1 METNHKMAER
11 GKTPMN
17 QRRHNCIRFF
27 SPGGIHR
34 GLECIPGK
42 SKCPINSTIFPDRDK
57 REEQKKGGGQ
67 MNTIWFDKKLHKGR
81 LFGTL
86 RRTVAGALTGAMLLP
101 TVPTFAAGGQLGMQ
115 LHPIQ
120 DETYRPDIEIESN
133 FVRDD
138 FGFLTGY
145 MELGLR
151 VKTGTETFRYLA
163 VTLEYDTQL
172 YTPVDWSA
180 EAEEIVIKNDLAGTT
195 SYPYDYYTEQLP
207 AQKDERINDIAA
219 RTGIPDTPADDVEID
234 AATKA
239 QLSAEVKDGDRAL
252 LSFWA
257 GAADNITDNEDNNAD
272 GVVYPN
278 MTTIAVVRFKVNED
292 EMENFSIKKNK
303 AGDGYDVY
311 YNKNLVTNV
320 VELQAEMNTF
330 AGTTPAKWGESVSFA
345 TDENIFITEPDTELA
360 LEYRAGSVRLDPATG
375 NADKVNGN
383 LYNRRYYYLPG
394 YDATKNVSTTLNLE
408 DKTYTVSKPNYLNV
422 MEPAVKLP
430 SAVGDADRFSYLTNL
445 IVNKTGSANPAD
457 DHEYVTFPVV
467 SKRSFM
473 ADADILDTL
482 TTIVYV
488 DWDNTLLG
496 TQIVPK
502 QTDVRTLVSDHVAEN
517 FIYHDKDDTTYS
529 ALDLN
534 NPLALVLPTDTDDS
548 KAVAAIQSLERKD
561 SYRGKYPYD
570 GPQPDGTTTNTV
582 TDGED
587 YPLTNKLDY
596 VFCKRPMISQAE
608 LNKPNP
614 KDAALYPLGV
624 NDPAYIAAL
633 TQWEND
639 CKANNWDNIWVQR
652 TEETTPGDPTTAA
665 PVYDVE
671 RPFAYGWAKCTADN
685 FENTWT
691 TLASTGEL
699 SSYVVAADGTG
710 KVTYEPSIAGQP
722 FEFADLEKGFAKDEG
737 TVFLKAIYEPGTD
750 LLDNGFLYRQ
760 IVQPY
765 YNKLNYLNSEA
776 GGAYSATMT
785 YERASTEMPNDGGV
799 LSVKGV
805 QRMREP
811 YVRQDT
817 TADLRWEENSALGIS
832 HNLTNATDDESYINK
847 NKTTYT
853 KVDIGNGEEIT
864 FSLTLSGRQNKVD
877 YYLVDGYGANFV
889 SGDPRTTNDSNRDI
903 LTGEATLD
911 NYNYYVEGQSDETD
925 AWHDAPYAD
934 KEGSRGFVL
943 TGTLNQIMEQ
953 ATLCNNGAID
963 KTVFSRYASVE
974 VLADINLRFANGDA
988 PDFFTLE
995 EMIDKI
1001 LAAAAAAVGNP
1012 AYWNAQR
1019 DCAQLT
1025 YHQLQG
1031 FVMDGSLNHGE
1042 GPISGL
1048 TWCHL
1053 HTDCVNAVS
1062 DKPTDWP
1069 KLLEVARRTDPSP
1082 IEDLT
1087 ASEMETNFHLRS
1099 SGAGAAFATVTDFK
1113 DAVVAAVTALD
1124 TAAGN
1129 TTTAWT
1135 WDDVQKAILANL
1147 DPTFTGTSYWWY
1159 DGSTSMS
1166 LSSWSDLLAAAKD
1179 AYTPVWVPSD
1189 DKDDNTTWSTREDKL
1204 NQLETAFNAN
1214 ASVAANATA
1223 AAWVQATENLCITVD
1238 GKEGQKFGSFADFK
1252 TALIGALTK
1261 AKDAGVTSPDWYQ
1274 IQYAILNAGTVTAAN
1289 FPVSYTAASGTLKD
1303 TYDSYWW
1310 HNGNQKVT
1318 DLVTM
1323 LAAAQKAVDGD
1334 TGSWDSFKFT
1344 DFCQFDTTGPTPVP
1358 INPQLHFRKGFNGT
1372 TDVYAE
1378 ADFAAFKAAV
1388 LAFVQDPNVTIAT
1401 AESTAAEVTA
1411 SWNQLQ
1417 YWLLHPGCDFSTLP
1431 VKQGLSRESKYY
1443 WWRNGADGEAYT
1455 LTPGTTDA
1463 QVKTLME
1470 AAYRF
1475 VVNGNP
1481 KALDNLTADAA
1492 TAYHLI
1498 PSYAGTEPDW
1508 DSLTKY
1514 DATTID
1520 GLKTALTNLMK
1531 ESAVTADNYESVAW
1545 RQIQHY
1551 ILTGGTYLEVTD
1563 SNLPGDGV
1571 TDAYWWREGTTNPA
1585 SGDVN
1590 TPMDDLTDAI
1600 DSYIKG
1606 DLGTGTAADNALKAY
1621 VDTLFGADKLAI
1633 YGGTSSAPKPP
1644 ASLST
1649 ANKTT
1654 LKTKLVNLAKNLKG
1668 KQGVTGL
1675 DGAKTKD
1682 KVDWYVLQYYMLN
1695 TLTTSNPAAGAMKTP
1710 AEAKAWCDSKGLT
1723 PPSFVTGASVMSL
1736 RLPMMMAPSAPV
1748 VETTV
1753 SPDGLT
1759 ETTKTTTKAW
1769 NAYTMSYDTTIVTV
1783 SRTRVTAGET
1793 TFTIVTTTKV
1803 VIAIDPETYEVITTS
1818 ETTTETV
1825 EETEKSDPVYTNTPD
1840 TDIVELPGDTS
1851 DDTGADIVHPDI
1863 PEETPGNETDTSVDE
1878 TDAPDAGEAEEEPGN
1893 GPDNVGGTSEG
1904 EDTDL
1909 PDVAPPLSDTPY
1921 VIEPDTDILPLSVG
1935 AARGRPLPSNLA
1947 FAGMRSNIRP
1957 RIKSNLATIQ
1967 RLQRPTGEEGD
1978 PMTTKLYHMDDIL
1991 ALTVLPNRLLAF
2003 SSLWDSGGPPQWGP
2017 IILQHDAQGRAF
2029 L

>member
-1 METNHKMAER
+1 
-11 GKTPMN
+11 
-17 QRRHNCIRFF
+17 
-27 SPGGIHR
+27 
-34 GLECIPGK
+34 
-42 SKCPINSTIFPDRDK
+42 
-57 REEQKKGGGQ
+57 

-408 DKTYTVSKPNYLNV
+408 DKTYTISKPNYLNV

-445 IVNKTGSANPAD
+445 IVNKTGSADPAD

-633 TQWEND
+633 TQWESD
-639 CKANNWDNIWVQR
+639 CKANNWDNIWVQK

-671 RPFAYGWAKCTADN
+671 RPFAYGWAKCTPDN
-685 FENTWT
+685 FEDVWT
-691 TLASTGEL
+691 TLASNGEL
-699 SSYVVAADGTG
+699 VDYAVDASGISS
-710 KVTYEPSIAGQP
+710 VTYEGTEK
-722 FEFADLEKGFAKDEG
+722 FLFADLEKGFAKDEG

-750 LLDNGFLYRQ
+750 LMISTARYRM
-760 IVQPY
+760 IKEPY
-765 YNKLNYLNSEA
+765 YNKRNPA
-776 GGAYSATMT
+776 AAARGGAYSVDFTF
-785 YERASTEMPNDGGV
+785 ERANNTEGGDDFVRGVPRIRMPA
-799 LSVKGV
+799 
-805 QRMREP
+805 
-811 YVRQDT
+811 VRQEVTTDT
-817 TADLRWEENSALGIS
+817 LWE
-832 HNLTNATDDESYINK
+832 
-847 NKTTYT
+847 TYT
-853 KVDIGNGEEIT
+853 KDGEVKVDHDLPNPTLQDAKDATKSAYIRVAVDNGETIDV
-864 FSLTLSGRQNKVD
+864 SMTLSGRQNKVN
-877 YYLVDGYGANFV
+877 YYLRDEYNSNFV
-889 SGDPRTTNDSNRDI
+889 AGSARTLSNIDIMEDTSGTNPTFS
-903 LTGEATLD
+903 TAWVAD
-911 NYNYYVEGQSDETD
+911 NFNYYVADQSYENDL
-925 AWHDAPYAD
+925 WYDAPYAD
-934 KEGSRGFVL
+934 REGSYGFVL
-943 TGTLNQIMEQ
+943 FGTLNVVMEK
-953 ATLCNNGAID
+953 ATLHNHDTSESTYSQFVTA
-963 KTVFSRYASVE
+963 V
-974 VLADINLRFANGDA
+974 VLNDANIRVKNGDPVDSRNFLSEKISQVILDA
-988 PDFFTLE
+988 AWQAENAHNSGNNDWWNLE
-995 EMIDKI
+995 K
-1001 LAAAAAAVGNP
+1001 
-1012 AYWNAQR
+1012 
-1019 DCAQLT
+1019 DCAELT
-1025 YHQLQG
+1025 YHQLQNYIITYTAG
-1031 FVMDGSLNHGE
+1031 TPHGSGVLLPDATE
-1042 GPISGL
+1042 GNPIAAL

-1053 HTDCVNAVS
+1053 HKACADANS
-1062 DKPTDWP
+1062 GKPKDWP
-1069 KLLEVARRTDPSP
+1069 GLLNAAKNSP
-1082 IEDLT
+1082 DDIDKMTLTEIE
-1087 ASEMETNFHLRS
+1087 AIAHLRS
-1099 SGAGAAFATVTDFK
+1099 NGNGDAFSSVTAFK
-1113 DAVVAAVTALD
+1113 NAIVKAVKDDGCTTWDEIQDNIVRGPGQTDAVQHSKDTYWWFDGKTVSLNSFADLKATGLVALGKDVNAKAPGETAPVARNSKINRMESIYNLNKTSVGD
-1124 TAAGN
+1124 SGDITAA
-1129 TTTAWT
+1129 WR
-1135 WDDVQKAILANL
+1135 K
-1147 DPTFTGTSYWWY
+1147 
-1159 DGSTSMS
+1159 
-1166 LSSWSDLLAAAKD
+1166 
-1179 AYTPVWVPSD
+1179 
-1189 DKDDNTTWSTREDKL
+1189 
-1204 NQLETAFNAN
+1204 
-1214 ASVAANATA
+1214 
-1223 AAWVQATENLCITVD
+1223 ATENLCDTID
-1238 GKEGQKFGSFADFK
+1238 GKEGQVFTTFQDFRDRF
-1252 TALIGALTK
+1252 TAAL
-1261 AKDAGVTSPDWYQ
+1261 DAYITDTTGNQTNDPDWYQ
-1274 IQYAILNAGTVTAAN
+1274 VQYAILNSNATSGKEGTGSASPDYAG
-1289 FPVSYTAASGTLKD
+1289 
-1303 TYDSYWW
+1303 YWW
-1310 HNGNQKVT
+1310 HNGATKVQ
-1318 DLVTM
+1318 DLAT
-1323 LAAAQKAVDGD
+1323 LLKAARDYVGGNTA
-1334 TGSWDSFKFT
+1334 SWDNFT
-1344 DFCQFDTTGPTPVP
+1344 DPADLYDAANKGSDATPG
-1358 INPQLHFRKGFNGT
+1358 LGFRSGFNGAKYT
-1372 TDVYAE
+1372 A
-1378 ADFAAFKAAV
+1378 ADFDDFKAKV
-1388 LAFVQDPNVTIAT
+1388 LAFVQDPIVAGNDPSATSDDWDALQFYIIEGSYPAT
-1401 AESTAAEVTA
+1401 ATQRKLRAAYFWWKNGGETATV
-1411 SWNQLQ
+1411 
-1417 YWLLHPGCDFSTLP
+1417 DFSSW
-1431 VKQGLSRESKYY
+1431 QSKSKPEE
-1443 WWRNGADGEAYT
+1443 RADA
-1455 LTPGTTDA
+1455 LA
-1463 QVKTLME
+1463 K
-1470 AAYRF
+1470 AA
-1475 VVNGNP
+1475 
-1481 KALDNLTADAA
+1481 ADAA
-1492 TAYHLI
+1492 FRNTYNGNTIAWHADSDEAALVAALK
-1498 PSYAGTEPDW
+1498 SGRLVKTVGTDASKYPDNFTFYEEA
-1508 DSLTKY
+1508 DLDDLKTKAKELLEAKSG
-1514 DATTID
+1514 ATTATFPAPTFTWEE
-1520 GLKTALTNLMK
+1520 LQ
-1531 ESAVTADNYESVAW
+1531 Y
-1545 RQIQHY
+1545 Y
-1551 ILTGGTYLEVTD
+1551 ILTGNTTEDPDVTATYWWKSEDEKPQEKKKPEEDFQEVVKLIAAVAEAIKAGDDPSAAETALRAYLTEDVAQNMGLSDSMGMGLVQQAELDAIVWTGDPLNDGALVFGFSDDLDDGGLCWGPDGDQDFTFTWYQLQDIILNGGMYLDSADVAESMITGGDFGFEVTVPD
-1563 SNLPGDGV
+1563 WVATDGTV
-1571 TDAYWWREGTTNPA
+1571 TVPA
-1585 SGDVN
+1585 TYSLFAMRRQVA
-1590 TPMDDLTDAI
+1590 P
-1600 DSYIKG
+1600 IK
-1606 DLGTGTAADNALKAY
+1606 
-1621 VDTLFGADKLAI
+1621 
-1633 YGGTSSAPKPP
+1633 
-1644 ASLST
+1644 
-1649 ANKTT
+1649 
-1654 LKTKLVNLAKNLKG
+1654 
-1668 KQGVTGL
+1668 
-1675 DGAKTKD
+1675 
-1682 KVDWYVLQYYMLN
+1682 
-1695 TLTTSNPAAGAMKTP
+1695 
-1710 AEAKAWCDSKGLT
+1710 
-1723 PPSFVTGASVMSL
+1723 PS
-1736 RLPMMMAPSAPV
+1736 
-1748 VETTV
+1748 VETTL
-1753 SPDGLT
+1753 SPDGRT
-1759 ETTKTTTKAW
+1759 ETTKTTTQVW
-1769 NAYTMSYDTTIVTV
+1769 NVETQSYDTRIVTV
-1783 SRTRVTAGET
+1783 SRTKVETGET
-1793 TFTIVTTTKV
+1793 TLVIVTTTTV
-1803 VIAIDPETYEVITTS
+1803 TTTIDPVTGEVRTTS

-1840 TDIVELPGDTS
+1840 TDIVDLPGDTS
-1851 DDTGADIVHPDI
+1851 DDTGADIIHPDI
-1863 PEETPGNETDTSVDE
+1863 PEETPGDE
-1878 TDAPDAGEAEEEPGN
+1878 TDAPNAGEDITRPNDPEEKLDN
-1893 GPDNVGGTSEG
+1893 GPDNAGGTSEG

-1909 PDVAPPLSDTPY
+1909 PDAAPPLSDTPY
-1921 VIEPDTDILPLSVG
+1921 VIEPDTDIVTLSAPGIDGLPNRLRTLVG
-1935 AARGRPLPSNLA
+1935 I
-1947 FAGMRSNIRP
+1947 RSAIRP
-1957 RIKSNLATIQ
+1957 RIKSNLATVQ
-1967 RLQRPTGEEGD
+1967 RLRRPTGEEGD